1 MGVYLAVLGLVLV
14 TVNLLGTSEGSTP
27 SPGEEWTRERT
38 DEAVEGELAGPMDTV
53 RGETAD
59 DAARRRVGLGT
70 HHVAKGV
77 PPREAGR

>member
-59 DAARRRVGLGT
+59 DADRRRVGLGT
-70 HHVAKGV
+70 HHVAEGV
-77 PPREAGR
+77 PPREVGR